1 MTLAW
6 LQPRSLVR
14 KWYAWVALY
23 YYYYY
28 YYYYSFMAILVLACA
43 MPHRAVTH
51 R

>member
-28 YYYYSFMAILVLACA
+28 YYSFMAVLVLACA

>member
-28 YYYYSFMAILVLACA
+28 YYSFMAILVLACA